1 MKINMDREVWEGWTV
16 RDFIDYMEPLMDE
29 IMLGR
34 SLHKPFVTKTQ
45 MAMFVTSNQSG
56 YKKKIPEVIEYF
68 AERYCLQ

>member
-1 MKINMDREVWEGWTV
+1 MKIDMDREIWEGWTV

-34 SLHKPFVTKTQ
+34 SLHKPFATKTQ
-45 MAMFVTSNQSG
+45 MAVFITSNQPH
-56 YKKKIPEVIEYF
+56 YKRKIPEVIKYF

>member
-34 SLHKPFVTKTQ
+34 SLHKPFVT
-45 MAMFVTSNQSG
+45 SNQPG